1 MAEFMSEIEVSLAAK
16 NGILNELYGK
26 YVKMLFRQQYDI
38 DKVEATNN
46 NYLDDPTN
54 AEHIAERNAMKSYR
68 AECKV
73 TARAFIES
81 CGYYV

>member
-1 MAEFMSEIEVSLAAK
+1 MTEFMSEIEVSLAAK
-16 NGILNELYGK
+16 NGTLDKVYGK
-26 YVKMLFRQQYDI
+26 YVKLLFRQQYDI

-54 AEHIAERNAMKSYR
+54 AEYIAERNDMKDYR
-68 AECKV
+68 EECKV
-73 TARAFIES
+73 RARAFIES

>member
-1 MAEFMSEIEVSLAAK
+1 MPEFMSELEVNLAAK
-16 NGILNELYGK
+16 NGTLDEVYGK
-26 YVKMLFRQQYDI
+26 YVKLLFRQQYDI

-54 AEHIAERNAMKSYR
+54 AEHIAERDAMKEYR

-73 TARAFIES
+73 RARAFIES

>member
-1 MAEFMSEIEVSLAAK
+1 MNRIEVITAAK
-16 NGILNELYGK
+16 NGTLQELYGR
-26 YVKMLFRQQYDI
+26 YVKELFRLQYDA

-54 AEHIAERNAMKSYR
+54 AEHIAERNAMKDYR

-73 TARAFIES
+73 IARAFIES